1 MRTHSVIIS
10 STNFLPLFWR
20 IYWNSSEHSFILIFL
35 KNDYSWIWWILHLR
49 LWIGEYLNFL
59 LGTFATNC
67 YIQKKIIKKIALVQ
81 VQKITTF
88 GHELLATQLDNVTTT
103 QQNSTI
109 IILRPLARRWCEKR
123 LSWAFYMRQ
132 SLPCLNV
139 STLGHHCGCRCY
151 CQTTVVACRSQDG
164 SSLQEFDFVHGVHA
178 GFWVLTCKW
187 LVNALNDAWF
197 RVIYCLSL
205 FDGRDPCRSRNIYM
219 FFLIWKQWGICE
231 FL

>member
-88 GHELLATQLDNVTTT
+88 GHELLATQLDNKIP
-103 QQNSTI
+103 QS
-109 IILRPLARRWCEKR
+109 
-123 LSWAFYMRQ
+123 SFY
-132 SLPCLNV
+132 
-139 STLGHHCGCRCY
+139 GHCRGDGVRKGCREL
-151 CQTTVVACRSQDG
+151 S
-164 SSLQEFDFVHGVHA
+164 
-178 GFWVLTCKW
+178 TC
-187 LVNALNDAWF
+187 A
-197 RVIYCLSL
+197 SL
-205 FDGRDPCRSRNIYM
+205 FHASMSAP
-219 FFLIWKQWGICE
+219 
-231 FL
+231 